1 MSGEVIVFAEDECHL
16 LSGDTTGY
24 VWGRRNE
31 RTEVPIENA
40 KERQTYYGALN
51 LYNKD
56 FVLRPSDR
64 GNGENTV
71 LFLQHLQALH
81 PDKKLIIL
89 WDGARYHQSKE
100 VKKYLDEVNE
110 GIREEK
116 NWKIN
121 CLLFAPNAPDQNPV
135 EDVWLRG
142 KDFLR
147 KHFYENKN
155 FQQVK
160 NRFVNFINKR
170 IFDFSKLEWYLK
182 IPQPE

>member
-1 MSGEVIVFAEDECHL
+1 
-16 LSGDTTGY
+16 

-40 KERQTYYGALN
+40 KERQTYDGAFT

-56 FVLRPSDR
+56 FILTPDDA
-64 GNGENTV
+64 GDGERTV
-71 LFLQHLQALH
+71 LFIQPVQTLHL
-81 PDKKLIIL
+81 DKKLIIIG
-89 WDGARYHQSKE
+89 DGAPYHRCEK
-100 VKKYLDEVNE
+100 VHAYLNEVNP
-110 GIREEK
+110 GLEEK
-116 NWKIN
+116 NGKVT
-121 CLLFAPNAPDQNPV
+121 CLLLAPTAPDQNPV
-135 EDVWLRG
+135 EDVGLRG

-160 NRFVNFINKR
+160 RSFINFLNKR

-182 IPQPE
+182 IPQPV

>member
-1 MSGEVIVFAEDECHL
+1 MSSEVIVFAEDECHL

-160 NRFVNFINKR
+160 NRFVNFITQLLPAKAGR
-170 IFDFSKLEWYLK
+170 LENACK
-182 IPQPE
+182 AN